1 MAREQLTAALAA
13 RTDPAVLGEELFA
26 VTHLLDREPGVRR
39 ALTEATSPTAARSGL
54 ARRLLDD
61 RVSGPTLDL
70 VTSMVA
76 SHWSSPRDLADA
88 AEQLAVLATAA
99 AAEGGGQLDDLE
111 DELFR
116 FGRILSAEPALR
128 SALEDQGPDG
138 GKRGLLDALLAA
150 KVTPAALRLI
160 TQAVIYPRGR
170 NLETTLDEYGRLAAA
185 WRQRLI
191 AVVRVA
197 AGLTEEQRGRLAAAL
212 SHTYGH
218 DVHLNVVVDPRVV
231 GGISVQIGDEFID
244 GSVDVEA
251 RSATPRAHSVPD
263 GGAQPLHAGR
273 RARGGN

>member
-1 MAREQLTAALAA
+1 MRGASRGSFVMAREQLMAALAA
-13 RTDPAVLGEELFA
+13 GADAAVLGEELFA
-26 VTHLLDREPGVRR
+26 VTHLLDRESGVRR
-39 ALTEATSPTAARSGL
+39 ALTDATSPTAARSGL
-54 ARRLLDD
+54 ARRLLHG

-70 VTSMVA
+70 VTGMADSR
-76 SHWSSPRDLADA
+76 WSSPRDLADA
-88 AEQLAVLATAA
+88 AEELAVLATAA

-128 SALEDQGPDG
+128 SALEDQEPPAE
-138 GKRGLLDALLAA
+138 GKRGLLDALLAD

-170 NLETTLDEYGRLAAA
+170 NLEATMDGYGRLAAA

-218 DVHLNVVVDPRVV
+218 DVHLNVVVDRGVV

-244 GSVDVEA
+244 GSVA
-251 RSATPRAHSVPD
+251 SRL
-263 GGAQPLHAGR
+263 AQLRQRLAS
-273 RARGGN
+273 

>member
-1 MAREQLTAALAA
+1 MRGASRGSSIMAREQLAATLDGQPAA
-13 RTDPAVLGEELFA
+13 AATIGEELFA
-26 VTHLLDREPGVRR
+26 VAHLLDREPGVRR
-39 ALTEATSPTAARSGL
+39 ALTDPTSPTAARSGL
-54 ARRLLDD
+54 ARRLLDG
-61 RVSGPTLDL
+61 RVSEPAVRL
-70 VTSMVA
+70 VSGMADTR
-76 SHWSSPRDLADA
+76 WSSPRDLADA

-116 FGRILSAEPALR
+116 FSRIVSTEPALR
-128 SALEDQGPDG
+128 SALEDQGLPDE
-138 GKRGLLDALLAA
+138 GKRGLLDTLLAA
-150 KVTPAALRLI
+150 KVTSAALQLI

-197 AGLTEEQRGRLAAAL
+197 TGLTEQQRARLAAAL
-212 SHTYGH
+212 SQTYGH

-244 GSVDVEA
+244 GSVA
-251 RSATPRAHSVPD
+251 SRL
-263 GGAQPLHAGR
+263 AQLRQQLAS
-273 RARGGN
+273 

>member
-1 MAREQLTAALAA
+1 MRGASRGSLVMAREQLTAALAA
-13 RTDPAVLGEELFA
+13 GADPAVLGEELFA

-54 ARRLLDD
+54 ARRLLDG

-70 VTSMVA
+70 VTSMA
-76 SHWSSPRDLADA
+76 DSHWSSPRDLADA
-88 AEQLAVLATAA
+88 AEELGVLATAA
-99 AAEGGGQLDDLE
+99 AAEGEGQLDDLE

-116 FGRILSAEPALR
+116 FGRIVGTEPALR
-128 SALEDQGPDG
+128 SALEDEGPPDE
-138 GKRGLLDALLAA
+138 GKRGLLDTLLAA
-150 KVTPAALRLI
+150 RVTPAALRLI
-160 TQAVIYPRGR
+160 TQAVIYPRGH
-170 NLETTLDEYGRLAAA
+170 NLETALDVYGRLAAA

-218 DVHLNVVVDPRVV
+218 DVHLNVVVDPGVV

-244 GSVDVEA
+244 GSVA
-251 RSATPRAHSVPD
+251 SRL
-263 GGAQPLHAGR
+263 AQLRQRLAS
-273 RARGGN
+273 